1 MYIPLVTKSTPIVG
15 SPVSMSLE
23 NSRRANMK
31 LILYLI
37 PCLAGR
43 LYGRDRANS
52 RGSSASLLNV
62 RSISFMRHGYRK
74 LEGYITKFSRVLNA
88 LRCSCFL
95 LSRKPLGKL
104 TRKRSL
110 LGNEF
115 FPFFFCWFLPF
126 VHVHFRSCQIVSVL
140 DSRSVTLRK
149 TLSRVW
155 IEKKNRPKYTIHTTL
170 KQVEPPLLQVQ

>member
-1 MYIPLVTKSTPIVG
+1 MYIPSVTKSTPIVG

-23 NSRRANMK
+23 NSRRANIK

-74 LEGYITKFSRVLNA
+74 LEGLFSVPQLFLLLYGYITLQGNVALASRATLPSLAV
-88 LRCSCFL
+88 CSTP
-95 LSRKPLGKL
+95 SAAAV
-104 TRKRSL
+104 S
-110 LGNEF
+110 
-115 FPFFFCWFLPF
+115 FCQEN
-126 VHVHFRSCQIVSVL
+126 H
-140 DSRSVTLRK
+140 
-149 TLSRVW
+149 
-155 IEKKNRPKYTIHTTL
+155 
-170 KQVEPPLLQVQ
+170 